1 MTIKYKLH
9 EELEDIKW
17 AIISRNSTGRQ
28 YNDRKKEKIQ
38 RQILIYILY
47 SEKYLLN
54 IFIINI
60 FFFLYNFMYSYI
72 LLFFSLS
79 ILFSYSWRN
88 LS

>member
-17 AIISRNSTGRQ
+17 AIISRNSTDRQ

-47 SEKYLLN
+47 SEK
-54 IFIINI
+54 
-60 FFFLYNFMYSYI
+60 
-72 LLFFSLS
+72 
-79 ILFSYSWRN
+79 
-88 LS
+88 